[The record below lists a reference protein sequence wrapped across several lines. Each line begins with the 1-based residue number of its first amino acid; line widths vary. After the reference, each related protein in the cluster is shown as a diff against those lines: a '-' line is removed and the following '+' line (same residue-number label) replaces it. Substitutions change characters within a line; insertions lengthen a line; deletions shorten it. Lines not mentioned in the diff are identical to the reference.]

1 VRRVLDATL
10 LHWLLEIVAR
20 PVVSGLENFE
30 GLDGPVLITPN
41 HASHLDA
48 PTVRAALPPGR
59 RDRTAI
65 AAAADTFFDG
75 NPLGPVVALALGAL
89 PFGRTS
95 DVRASLE
102 RVADLV
108 NDGWNV
114 MIFPEGTRA
123 RDGRTGAMRSGIGL
137 LATDL
142 GVPVVPVHIEGAW
155 EMLPPGAR
163 LPRRH
168 RGSRVLIRFGAPIHI
183 QRGSNAQAATDRI
196 GRAIRELQSSPRQ
209 AG

>member
-1 VRRVLDATL
+1 M
-10 LHWLLEIVAR
+10 LHWLLGIVAR
-20 PVVSGLENFE
+20 PVVTGLEHFE
-30 GLDGPVLITPN
+30 GIEGPVLITPN
-41 HASHLDA
+41 HESHLDA

-75 NPLGPVVALALGAL
+75 NPLGPVVALGLGAL

-108 NDGWNV
+108 NDGWSV

-123 RDGRTGAMRSGIGL
+123 RDGHVGAMRSGIGL

-155 EMLPPGAR
+155 EILPPGAS
-163 LPRRH
+163 LPRRR
-168 RGSRVLIRFGAPIHI
+168 RGGRVRIRFGAPIHI
-183 QRGSNAQAATDRI
+183 KRGGNGQEATDRI
-196 GRAIRELQSSPRQ
+196 GRAIRELQPSPRQ
-209 AG
+209 AR